1 MVKQDE
7 LIIARGMVFRKKP
20 EEELEKSRWIVNL
33 VKSSSPKD
41 LLKFNEMILE
51 TFEFSSPASKIE
63 LSLDCEAQMRRGL
76 YPLDGLR
83 AGLAYQNKAKS
94 KSMPSLRLRSFTKFS
109 DTRYLDYL
117 SSGLGCFKILDAE
130 LCPTEILEDLA
141 FFLVDHP
148 IWYSGFGWELLI
160 DMSKTVGIR
169 SREELI
175 IKMNLAGFRIQES

>member
-1 MVKQDE
+1 MVKRDE
-7 LIIARGMVFRKKP
+7 LAVARGIVFRKKP

-33 VKSSSPKD
+33 VKSSSPKN

-51 TFEFSSPASKIE
+51 TFKLKIE
-63 LSLDCEAQMRRGL
+63 LSLDCEAQMQRGL

-83 AGLAYQNKAKS
+83 AGLAYQNKAGS
-94 KSMPSLRLRSFTKFS
+94 KSMTSLRLGSFTKFS

-117 SSGLGCFKILDAE
+117 SSELGCFKILDAE

-141 FFLVDHP
+141 FFFVDHP

-175 IKMNLAGFRIQES
+175 LKMNLAGFKMPES